1 MKTALTEFFL
11 VYENIFHKVGQP
23 PNINK
28 RYIPWKVR
36 LSSKSIEYSVLSND
50 ISSSAVAI
58 LYPEIRKLN
67 AYYDIVLWSEDNNVL
82 ITKS

>member
-1 MKTALTEFFL
+1 MESL
-11 VYENIFHKVGQP
+11 
-23 PNINK
+23 
-28 RYIPWKVR
+28 R